1 MSEKITSVSTPFD
14 YSPVITGAITVA
26 LDKYL
31 LEEPNMTN
39 SLYLGAAAIAGVYAG
54 QMIAPAIPLGIPN
67 STLYNGKT
75 LELRLAE
82 VGLGSLGGWGVNT
95 YVLNNARYGDF
106 YKKVGIIAVSNVAGQ
121 YINDYLTNKPMNYLA

>member
-1 MSEKITSVSTPFD
+1 
-14 YSPVITGAITVA
+14 
-26 LDKYL
+26 
-31 LEEPNMTN
+31 MTN
-39 SLYLGAAAIAGVYAG
+39 SLYLGAATVAGVYAG
-54 QMIAPAIPLGIPN
+54 QMIAPALPLGIPN

-95 YVLNNARYGDF
+95 YLMNNARYGDF
-106 YKKVGIIAVSNVAGQ
+106 YKKVGIIAVANVAGQ

>member
-1 MSEKITSVSTPFD
+1 MSEKIISVSTPFD
-14 YSPVITGAITVA
+14 YSPVITGALTVA

-39 SLYLGAAAIAGVYAG
+39 SLYLGAATVAGVYDG
-54 QMIAPAIPLGIPN
+54 QMVAPALSIGIPN

-82 VGLGSLGGWGVNT
+82 VGLGSLGGWGINT
-95 YVLNNARYGDF
+95 YALNNARYGDF
-106 YKKVGIIAVSNVAGQ
+106 YKKVGIIAVANVAGQ
-121 YINDYLTNKPMNYLA
+121 YINDYLTNKPMNYLS

>member
-1 MSEKITSVSTPFD
+1 MSEKLIFVSTPFD
-14 YSPVITGAITVA
+14 YSPVITGALTVA

-39 SLYLGAAAIAGVYAG
+39 SLYLGAAAVAGVYAG

-82 VGLGSLGGWGVNT
+82 VGLGSLGSWGVNT
-95 YVLNNARYGDF
+95 YLMNNARYGDF
-106 YKKVGIIAVSNVAGQ
+106 YKKVGIIAVANVAGQ
-121 YINDYLTNKPMNYLA
+121 YINDYLTNKPMNYLS

>member
-14 YSPVITGAITVA
+14 YSPVITGALTVA

-39 SLYLGAAAIAGVYAG
+39 SLYLDAATVAGVYAG
-54 QMIAPAIPLGIPN
+54 QMIAPALPLGIPN

-95 YVLNNARYGDF
+95 YLMNNARYGDF
-106 YKKVGIIAVSNVAGQ
+106 YKKVGIIEVANVAGQ
-121 YINDYLTNKPMNYLA
+121 YINDYLTNKPVNYLS

>member
-14 YSPVITGAITVA
+14 YSPVITGALTVA

-39 SLYLGAAAIAGVYAG
+39 SLYLGAAAVAGVYAG

-75 LELRLAE
+75 L
-82 VGLGSLGGWGVNT
+82 
-95 YVLNNARYGDF
+95 
-106 YKKVGIIAVSNVAGQ
+106 
-121 YINDYLTNKPMNYLA
+121 

>member
-14 YSPVITGAITVA
+14 YSPVITGALTVA

-39 SLYLGAAAIAGVYAG
+39 SLYLGAATVAGVYAG
-54 QMIAPAIPLGIPN
+54 QMVAPALPVGIPN

-82 VGLGSLGGWGVNT
+82 VGLGSLGSWGVNT
-95 YVLNNARYGDF
+95 YLMNNARYGDF
-106 YKKVGIIAVSNVAGQ
+106 YKKVGIIAVANVAGQ
-121 YINDYLTNKPMNYLA
+121 YINDNLTNKPMNYLA

>member
-14 YSPVITGAITVA
+14 YSPVITGALTVA

-39 SLYLGAAAIAGVYAG
+39 SLYLGAATVAGVYAG
-54 QMIAPAIPLGIPN
+54 QMVAPALPIGIPN

-95 YVLNNARYGDF
+95 YLMNNARYGDF
-106 YKKVGIIAVSNVAGQ
+106 YKKVGIIEVANVAGQ
-121 YINDYLTNKPMNYLA
+121 YINDYLTNKPMNYLS

>member
-14 YSPVITGAITVA
+14 YSPVITGALTVA

-39 SLYLGAAAIAGVYAG
+39 SLYLGAATVAGFYAG
-54 QMIAPAIPLGIPN
+54 QMIAPALPLGIPN

-82 VGLGSLGGWGVNT
+82 VGLGSLGSWGVNT
-95 YVLNNARYGDF
+95 YLMNNARYGDF
-106 YKKVGIIAVSNVAGQ
+106 YKKVGIIAVANVAGQ

>member
-14 YSPVITGAITVA
+14 YRPVITGALTVA

-39 SLYLGAAAIAGVYAG
+39 SLYLGAATVAGVYAG
-54 QMIAPAIPLGIPN
+54 QIIAPALPIGIPN

-82 VGLGSLGGWGVNT
+82 VGLGSLGSWGVNT
-95 YVLNNARYGDF
+95 YLMNNARYGDF
-106 YKKVGIIAVSNVAGQ
+106 YKKVGIISVANVAGQ
-121 YINDYLTNKPMNYLA
+121 YINDYLTNKPMNYLG

>member
-14 YSPVITGAITVA
+14 YSPVITGALTVA

-39 SLYLGAAAIAGVYAG
+39 SLYLGAATVAGVYAG
-54 QMIAPAIPLGIPN
+54 QMIAPALPIGIPN

-82 VGLGSLGGWGVNT
+82 VGLGSLGSWGVNT
-95 YVLNNARYGDF
+95 YLMNNARYGDF
-106 YKKVGIIAVSNVAGQ
+106 YKKVGIIAVANVAGQ